1 MTDPIEGQLKGIGL
15 RLDPQE
21 ILIAPSNEGGLSWG
35 YTIIDK
41 THIPTM
47 YMGGEWKNVVP
58 EGVWLQMLDNWDDV
72 INTIKNDQDGFS
84 HYLGYPEIKDA
95 INEQD

>member
-1 MTDPIEGQLKGIGL
+1 MTEPIEGQLKGIGL

-21 ILIAPSNEGGLSWG
+21 ILIAPHEEGGLKWG

-47 YMGGEWKNVVP
+47 YIGGEWKNVVP
-58 EGVWLQMLDNWDDV
+58 EGVWLQMLDNWDAIAKTAKEV
-72 INTIKNDQDGFS
+72 
-84 HYLGYPEIKDA
+84 LAEYPEYLEYPELKAFVND
-95 INEQD
+95 